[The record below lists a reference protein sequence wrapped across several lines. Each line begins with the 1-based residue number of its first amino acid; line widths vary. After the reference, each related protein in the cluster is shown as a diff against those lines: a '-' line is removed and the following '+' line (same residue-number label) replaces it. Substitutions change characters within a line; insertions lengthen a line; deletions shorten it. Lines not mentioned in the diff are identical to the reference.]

1 MNKPILLVDDDIEL
15 CALLSEY
22 LTGEGFAPA
31 AVHSG
36 EQALTWLA
44 QEAQSVS
51 AIVLD
56 IMMPGMSGLELLQVL
71 RQGKGITAPIIML
84 TGRGDDIDR
93 IVGLEMGADDYM
105 GKPCN
110 PRELAARL
118 RAIIRRSDILP
129 VINTLPISLHGIN
142 LDVSTLTA
150 TCRGQPLNLTGAEFN
165 VLRCFLL
172 DAGKVLSKAKLTQ
185 QALSREYT
193 QYDRS
198 IDVHVSRIRH
208 KLAQCDV
215 FDVIRAVRGQG
226 YQLVMPDEQ

>member
-1 MNKPILLVDDDIEL
+1 MNKPILLVDDDTEL
-15 CALLSEY
+15 CTLLSEY

-36 EQALTWLA
+36 EQALEWLA
-44 QEAQSVS
+44 QGAPPVS

-118 RAIIRRSDILP
+118 RAIMRRSDTQT
-129 VINTLPISLHGIN
+129 VINTVPISLYGIS
-142 LDVSTLTA
+142 LDASALVA
-150 TCRGQPLNLTGAEFN
+150 TCHGQPLNLTGAEFN
-165 VLRCFLL
+165 VLHCFLV
-172 DAGKVLSKAKLTQ
+172 DAGTVLSKAQLTQ
-185 QALSREYT
+185 QALGRDYT

-208 KLAQCDV
+208 KLAQSGV
-215 FDVIRAVRGQG
+215 LDVIRAVRGQG
-226 YQLVMPDEQ
+226 YQLVMPDT